1 MLLSLRPNLSEAQLA
16 PLREVARRLG
26 AELCFLDERRLL
38 AELRPERS
46 GALLPPEARTWLG
59 DLSCVAAVLEA
70 TDAPERHERRGRADL
85 LVEVGPARFGG
96 NELALVAGPCAV
108 EGEASLVA
116 LARDLAARGAT
127 LLRGGAYKPRT
138 SPYSFQGLGPSGLEL
153 LANARQQSGL
163 AILTEVLDPRDVEA
177 VGRVADAFQI
187 GARSMH
193 NSALLKE
200 VGRSGKPV
208 LLKRS
213 FGASL
218 REFLLAAEY
227 VLATGNSRV
236 ILCERGVRG
245 FDGTTR
251 NLLDVG
257 VIAHLERATHL
268 PVIADPSH
276 AAGRADLV
284 RPLARAALAAG
295 ARGLL
300 IEVHD
305 APHEALSDGGQ
316 AISRAEFSRLVED
329 ARALGGLLGR
339 RLATLPTAAV
349 G

>member
-1 MLLSLRPNLSEAQLA
+1 MLLSLRPNLSEAHLA

-26 AELCFLDERRLL
+26 AELLFLDERRLL

-46 GALLPPEARTWLG
+46 GALLPPEARTWLS

-70 TDAPERHERRGRADL
+70 GDAPERHERRGRADL
-85 LVEVGPARFGG
+85 VVEVGPARFGG
-96 NELALVAGPCAV
+96 SELALVAGPCAV

-116 LARDLAARGAT
+116 LARDVAARGAT
-127 LLRGGAYKPRT
+127 VLRGGAYKPRT
-138 SPYSFQGLGPSGLEL
+138 SPYSFQGLGPSGLEF
-153 LANARQQSGL
+153 LASAREQSGL

-227 VLATGNSRV
+227 ILASGNSRL

-276 AAGRADLV
+276 AAGRSDLV

-305 APHEALSDGGQ
+305 APHEALSDGSQ

-339 RLATLPTAAV
+339 RLATLPAAAV